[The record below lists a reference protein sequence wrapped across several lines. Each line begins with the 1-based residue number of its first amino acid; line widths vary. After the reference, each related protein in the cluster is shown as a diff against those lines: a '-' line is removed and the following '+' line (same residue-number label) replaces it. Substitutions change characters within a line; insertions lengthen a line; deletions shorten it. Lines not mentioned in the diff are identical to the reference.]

1 MDPDLKDWWSVV
13 EASISG
19 MKKCRIVNWGILFAA
34 VVDAV
39 AVGDVIDVTVDA
51 VALSLFVFVFCDCCS
66 VFYVVACA
74 RNNKNLKLKIS

>member
-51 VALSLFVFVFCDCCS
+51 VALFVFVFCDCCS

>member
-1 MDPDLKDWWSVV
+1 M
-13 EASISG
+13 
-19 MKKCRIVNWGILFAA
+19 FAA

>member
-1 MDPDLKDWWSVV
+1 M
-13 EASISG
+13 
-19 MKKCRIVNWGILFAA
+19 GILFAA

-51 VALSLFVFVFCDCCS
+51 VALFVFVFCDCCS